1 MPVCW
6 RWRMPIDEFVDFTLP
21 TSIKIALVQRF
32 ITLNSVQGRFFYVQ
46 ILESCFALR
55 VSGGRTG
62 GLQHRS

>member
-1 MPVCW
+1 
-6 RWRMPIDEFVDFTLP
+6 MPIDDFVDFTLP

-46 ILESCFALR
+46 ILESCVTLR